1 MYMCHHITIGV
12 LPDCQQA
19 IIWTNA
25 LILLIGP
32 LETNINEVLIY
43 INSFS
48 FKNMYLELSGKW

>member
-19 IIWTNA
+19 IILTNA

-32 LETNINEVLIY
+32 SET
-43 INSFS
+43 
-48 FKNMYLELSGKW
+48 FKKMYLELSGK